1 MVSRNENDNPHSRL
15 CLSHQRVAKGVYLLK
30 VDNNYVGAHLET
42 NVFWKKNLPQIST
55 TWKQN
60 THLPYADG
68 AWYFGSVYIYKPH
81 EY

>member
-42 NVFWKKNLPQIST
+42 NVFWKKPS
-55 TWKQN
+55 QN
-60 THLPYADG
+60 INHMKAEHSFTIRWW